1 MTMMCLASLPHGH
14 GKLQAQVCS
23 VLNSSNRRSRGMLQ
37 CTLSNMVSVF
47 AKVRALD
54 LGRRLGVK
62 L

>member
-37 CTLSNMVSVF
+37 CNLSNMVRVF
-47 AKVRALD
+47 AKV
-54 LGRRLGVK
+54 
-62 L
+62 